1 MRNLQKNSM
10 TTPPLPPIPPIHFVL
25 PLFFRKLFQTTS
37 ISFSFEKIYHM
48 YIFQSFPYHMSPL
61 EHSSYIL
68 ANQVKPRLDQILTQ
82 LGNPVKASFQ
92 VPQHNS
98 QLSFT
103 IHHSEYYVFSNNGSY
118 IVIDSVK
125 TVILLGRFSF
135 PSI

>member
-1 MRNLQKNSM
+1 
-10 TTPPLPPIPPIHFVL
+10 
-25 PLFFRKLFQTTS
+25 
-37 ISFSFEKIYHM
+37 M

-92 VPQHNS
+92 VLQHNS

-103 IHHSEYYVFSNNGSY
+103 IHHSENYLFSQ
-118 IVIDSVK
+118 
-125 TVILLGRFSF
+125 
-135 PSI
+135 